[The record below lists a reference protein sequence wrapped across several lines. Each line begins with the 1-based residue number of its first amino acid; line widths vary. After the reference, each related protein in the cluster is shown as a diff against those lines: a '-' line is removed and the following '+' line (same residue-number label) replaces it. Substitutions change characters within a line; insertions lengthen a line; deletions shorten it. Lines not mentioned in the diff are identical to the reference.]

1 MAHEIDNVSLLE
13 RVSENK
19 TAGLSTGGHAL
30 HFRNDMADQ

>member
-30 HFRNDMADQ
+30 HSEHDVADQ